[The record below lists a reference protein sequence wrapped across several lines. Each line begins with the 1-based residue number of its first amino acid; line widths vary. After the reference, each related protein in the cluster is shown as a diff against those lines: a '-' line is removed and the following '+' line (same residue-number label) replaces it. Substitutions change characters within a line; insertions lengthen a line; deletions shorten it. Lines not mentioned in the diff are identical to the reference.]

1 VDRHDRAAQ
10 GFSIVEVAGERR
22 QTLLL
27 MAALLCFSMWFYVDR
42 VWAPPVYLYYSD
54 LFPRW
59 YGARE
64 LLLRGRDPYGPEV
77 TREIQSW
84 GRAHVISE
92 AELHDEP
99 RFAYPLYI
107 VFLLTPTVRY
117 SFPAVEALFRW
128 ILPITVLVTVPLW
141 LSALRWR
148 CDRLTVGLLTLLSFG
163 SFTTLQDVYLQQ
175 PVLLAALFLAA
186 SCAALSKGL
195 LPLAGVLLALATIK
209 PPVSWLAV
217 VWLLVWALWDWGSRK
232 NLVWGF
238 VLAMALLVGASEHL
252 LPGWIPEFVSGLAA
266 YSRYTRGSWMLGNLV
281 TQPGALVVCVAILIL
296 FARMIWRIPREPA
309 GSAAFNFGLSFAL
322 VVTVV
327 VTPIPYTT
335 GQVMLLPAIFV
346 LVKEFKRVWA
356 GGRYSRLI
364 YVGVW
369 ALIGWQWVGSL
380 IFMAAATVVSSNVL
394 RKFWIVP
401 VGTVLFIPLAMLLLY
416 FLLAGQRLF
425 DARPTGAA
433 VSNGG

>member
-1 VDRHDRAAQ
+1 VDRHESAAQ
-10 GFSIVEVAGERR
+10 GFSIIEAVGERR
-22 QTLLL
+22 QILL

-42 VWAPPVYLYYSD
+42 VWAPPVYVYYSD
-54 LFPRW
+54 L
-59 YGARE
+59 Y
-64 LLLRGRDPYGPEV
+64 LRGRDPYGAEV
-77 TREIQSW
+77 TREMQSW

-92 AELHDEP
+92 AELHEEP
-99 RFAYPLYI
+99 RFAYPLYT
-107 VFLLTPTVRY
+107 VFLLAPTVRY

-141 LSALRWR
+141 LSALQWR
-148 CDRLTVGLLTLLSFG
+148 CDRQTVGLLTLLGFG

-186 SCAALSKGL
+186 SWAALSRGRL
-195 LPLAGVLLALATIK
+195 HLAGVLLAWATIK

-217 VWLLVWALWDWGSRK
+217 VWLLVWAVADWRSRK

-238 VLAMALLVGASEHL
+238 LFAMALLVGASELL
-252 LPGWIPEFVSGLAA
+252 LPGWIPEFISGLAA
-266 YSRYTRGSWMLGNLV
+266 YSRYTRGSWMLANLV
-281 TQPGALVVCVAILIL
+281 TQRGALVVCIAVLIL
-296 FARMIWRIPREPA
+296 FARMIWRFPREPA
-309 GSAAFNFGLSFAL
+309 GSTAFNFGLSFAL

-335 GQVMLLPAIFV
+335 GQVMLLPAIFL

-356 GGRYSRLI
+356 GGRYPRLI

-369 ALIGWQWVGSL
+369 ALIGWQWVGSV
-380 IFMAAATVVSSNVL
+380 IFMAAATIVSSTVL

-401 VGTVLFIPLAMLLLY
+401 VSTILLIPLAMLVLY
-416 FLLAGQRLF
+416 FVLAGQRVF
-425 DARPTGAA
+425 DARPTNAA